1 MNLKNREIQEFI
13 RILIMLMIF
22 KNKKNRYRE
31 KTNRMEIF
39 DANVLIQLGLVIG
52 ENNIAMSA
60 EPTLAC

>member
-22 KNKKNRYRE
+22 KNKKIAIVK

>member
-52 ENNIAMSA
+52 ENSIAVSA